1 MLGRV
6 SVGAK
11 IALVIATMA
20 VATIG
25 VATVAYN
32 SLETVAQ
39 ATARLEATTQQIKLV
54 AGINQDALDISRSEY
69 RILAEPSKVDDS
81 RADIVERRRSFE
93 ARMVQLDAMIE
104 DGERRAMMRDIA
116 RLSQTFFTDLDAI
129 IAEGERQRGRAVDEA
144 QAQLADLVAKSREDV
159 ANLTATLDRLTD
171 ASEGLAVQV
180 AADAREV
187 ARTSEVVLVTIAV
200 LGTLVGITLGF
211 SVSRFGITAP
221 LQSIVSCIRAL
232 AGGDLAVEVTG
243 ASRRDEIGTLATAAL
258 DLRES
263 LRRGRD
269 AEREAAE
276 QKQAAERASRDAML
290 RLADE
295 FEEAVAGVVGDV
307 GSAAEQLRSNATALS
322 SVAEETE
329 SQVLTVSAAAEQ
341 ASTNVGAV
349 AAASEELSAAI
360 ADVVRSITGAA
371 NGANVA
377 NEEAGRTTASVA
389 ALREVVGRV
398 AAMTVLIR
406 EVAEKTNLLA
416 LNATIEAARA
426 GEAGRGFAVVAAEV
440 KSLAEQTTKTTERI
454 DAEMAAMQT
463 ATGVTIEAVERIGQ
477 MIGEIREGASL
488 VASAAEEQGA
498 TTNEI
503 ARNVNEAAKGTSAVS
518 EAMSAMTQAAAE
530 TGRMSGEVRV
540 SAESLSGA
548 AGALET
554 RVADFLQRVRAA

>member
-1 MLGRV
+1 MLGRI

-11 IALVIATMA
+11 IALVITSMA
-20 VATIG
+20 AATICI
-25 VATVAYN
+25 ATVAYT
-32 SLETVAQ
+32 SLESVAR

-69 RILAEPSKVDDS
+69 RILAEPSKLDAS

-93 ARMVQLDAMIE
+93 DRMVQLEAQID
-104 DGERRAMMRDIA
+104 DGERRAMLRDIA
-116 RLSQTFFTDLDAI
+116 RLSQTFFADLDLV
-129 IAEGERQRGRAVDEA
+129 IAEGERQRGRAVDAA

-159 ANLTATLDRLTD
+159 EHLTATLDRLTE
-171 ASEGLAVQV
+171 ASEALAVQV
-180 AADAREV
+180 ATDAREM
-187 ARTSEVVLVTIAV
+187 ARSSEILLITIAT
-200 LGTLVGITLGF
+200 LGTLVGIALGF
-211 SVSRFGITAP
+211 AVSRFGVTGP
-221 LQSIVSCIRAL
+221 LQGIVACIRAL
-232 AGGDLAVEVTG
+232 AGGNLAVEVTG
-243 ASRRDEIGTLATAAL
+243 ASRRDEIGTLATAAI

-263 LRRGRD
+263 LRRGVE

-276 QKQAAERASRDAML
+276 QKAAAERASREAML

-295 FEEAVAGVVGDV
+295 FEQAVSGVVTEV
-307 GSAAEQLRSNATALS
+307 GSAAEQLRTNATALS

-341 ASTNVGAV
+341 ASANVGAV

-371 NGANVA
+371 NGASAA
-377 NEEAGRTTASVA
+377 NDEAGRTTASVA
-389 ALREVVGRV
+389 ALRDVVGRV
-398 AAMTVLIR
+398 AAMTTLIR

-440 KSLAEQTTKTTERI
+440 KQLAEQTTKTTEKI
-454 DAEMAAMQT
+454 DAEMADMQS
-463 ATGVTIEAVERIGQ
+463 ATGVTIDAVERIGR

-518 EAMSAMTQAAAE
+518 ESMSAMTQAAAE

-540 SAESLSGA
+540 SAESLSGSA
-548 AGALET
+548 DTLKT
-554 RVADFLQRVRAA
+554 RVSDFLGRVRAA